1 MNITQVIIA
10 SIIFGLINSM
20 TITWGFFYVNT
31 MEDRKEH
38 IFYSELKRNIIDFY
52 NINGRLPSDL
62 NEIKIDKNINTV
74 LENKDRYGNQ
84 YYYSIQNF
92 SYENIN
98 DGIAF
103 VSSKGANNKF
113 DSQINLGTLIPSEK
127 ETFLII
133 SNTDLLYGDRWQ
145 TKNKV
150 NICNSALSMYK
161 ALNPT
166 AENITMSNLVAS
178 SFIDGKNSYDN
189 WGNIIQI
196 ENDANCF
203 SVGFNKV
210 NDNGLDDVR

>member
-20 TITWGFFYVNT
+20 TITWGFFYVNA

-38 IFYSELKRNIIDFY
+38 VFYSELKRNIVDFY

-74 LENKDRYGNQ
+74 LENKDRYDNQ

-92 SYENIN
+92 SYANIN

-103 VSSKGANNKF
+103 VSSKGANNQF
-113 DSQINLGTLIPSEK
+113 DSQINLGTLTPSEK

-166 AENITMSNLVAS
+166 AENITMTNLVAS

-210 NDNGLDDVR
+210 NNNGLDDVR